1 MQFKMKYIKQFILL
15 AASCLLAAC
24 GSTSGL
30 FKGILPEGTHLS
42 WSSVTLS
49 AEDDA
54 NLNSALAVDV
64 VMLHDD
70 EALGL
75 VQNLSASKWFA
86 TRDDLFKT
94 FPKGFTFQSAEVVPG
109 QTLQM
114 KQDIFQQKRQTA
126 TIVFANYLTPGE
138 HRVRVDQLKGQI
150 LIQLGAQTLT
160 VVTANPK

>member
-1 MQFKMKYIKQFILL
+1 MKYIKKLIVLGF
-15 AASCLLAAC
+15 SCLLAAC
-24 GSTSGL
+24 GSTNGM

-49 AEDDA
+49 AEEDV
-54 NLNSALAVDV
+54 NLNSPVAVDV
-64 VMLHDD
+64 VMLHD
-70 EALGL
+70 EETLGL
-75 VQNLSASKWFA
+75 VQNLPASKWFA
-86 TRDDLFKT
+86 TRDDLLKT
-94 FPKGFTFQSAEVVPG
+94 FPKGFTFQSVEVVPG

-150 LIQLGAQTLT
+150 LIQLGAKTLT
-160 VVTANPK
+160 VVTVNPK